1 MLTSIQKQ
9 LLDIL
14 AAQLFKKPCPAFADA
29 AWPALMQEAK
39 QQAVYPLV
47 YQTVEEQMTAALPEE
62 QLLPYRELYLRYL
75 AANFRVTAMHASVH
89 QLLTANEIPYVMLKG
104 LASAAYYP
112 ETLLRTMGDVD
123 FLVSKE
129 DRERVDL
136 LLRQE
141 EFEKDP
147 NSETH
152 SFHWEYNRGK
162 DCVELHWN
170 VPGVPHTNNENI
182 MEALEGIL
190 DRAESK
196 TVSDTEFLAPSAYH
210 HGLVLLLH
218 TVSHLTSRGIGI
230 RHLCDWLVFEN
241 SMPEEQF
248 VCLFQQPLQKIG
260 LWTFAC
266 AMTALGVRYLGCEP
280 RAFCAHID
288 SSMADRL
295 LEDFFDGG
303 NFGRKNVLRRG
314 QMTMFRSYH
323 SKSVG
328 ERSFLRVALDNMNA
342 KTKEQFPV
350 CVRHPVLF
358 PACWIAMGAL
368 VVYHHVSGRAAPVLR
383 KEVLRGAVERQK
395 LYHELELFRQD

>member
-1 MLTSIQKQ
+1 
-9 LLDIL
+9 
-14 AAQLFKKPCPAFADA
+14 
-29 AWPALMQEAK
+29 
-39 QQAVYPLV
+39 
-47 YQTVEEQMTAALPEE
+47 
-62 QLLPYRELYLRYL
+62 
-75 AANFRVTAMHASVH
+75 
-89 QLLTANEIPYVMLKG
+89 
-104 LASAAYYP
+104 
-112 ETLLRTMGDVD
+112 
-123 FLVSKE
+123 
-129 DRERVDL
+129 
-136 LLRQE
+136 
-141 EFEKDP
+141 
-147 NSETH
+147 
-152 SFHWEYNRGK
+152 
-162 DCVELHWN
+162 
-170 VPGVPHTNNENI
+170 

-196 TVSDTEFLAPSAYH
+196 TVSDTEFRAPSAYH

-218 TVSHLTSRGIGI
+218 TVAHLTSGGIGI

-248 VCLFQQPLQKIG
+248 VSLFQQPLQKMG

-280 RAFCAHID
+280 RNFCAHINNVMSD
-288 SSMADRL
+288 KL

-323 SKSVG
+323 SKSVSEG
-328 ERSFLRVALDNMNA
+328 SFLRVALDNMNA

-358 PACWIAMGAL
+358 PACWIAMGAR
-368 VVYHHVSGRAAPVLR
+368 VFYHHVSGRAAPLLR
-383 KEVLRGAVERQK
+383 KEVLRGAMERQK